1 MSNATVSFLGKTNN
15 GSDANSLFLKVFSSE
30 VLASFQREN
39 KMLGMSTVRTISN
52 GKSAQFPAIGRT
64 TADYHTAGNEIVGS
78 VINHA
83 EKVITIDDVLLSSAF
98 ISSIDDA
105 KNHYDVR
112 SQYSKE
118 MGSALA
124 KKTDAHLLQ
133 LTVLGARASST
144 VSGGDGGSVITDADA
159 NTNMTSLIDS
169 IFEGAEALDNKD
181 VPEDDRYCVVSPNI
195 YYELVQNDKLVNR
208 DFSNANGDFGKG
220 VVMEVAGIKIVKLNT
235 ATTSFTDLSSA
246 SNTGQNNTYRGDFS
260 TTIASVF
267 HKSAIGT
274 VKLLDLSLESEYDI
288 RRQGTLMISK
298 YAMGHG
304 ILRPESCVEIKTS

>member
-1 MSNATVSFLGKTNN
+1 MANATVSFLGKENS
-15 GSDANSLFLKVFSSE
+15 GSDANALFLKVFSGE

-39 KMLGMSTVRTISN
+39 KMLGMSTVRTISS

-64 TADYHTAGNEIVGS
+64 TASYHTAGNEITGDA
-78 VINHA
+78 IKHA

-98 ISSIDDA
+98 ISQIDEA

-133 LTVLGARASST
+133 LTVLGARASAT
-144 VSGGDGGSVITDADA
+144 VTGGDGGSVITDADA
-159 NTNMTSLIDS
+159 NTNMASLIDS
-169 IFEGAEALDNKD
+169 IFESAEDLDNKD
-181 VPEDDRYCVVSPNI
+181 VPEDDRYCVVPPNI
-195 YYELVQNDKLVNR
+195 YYELVQNDKLVSR

-235 ATTSFTDLSSA
+235 ATSSFADLSSA
-246 SNTGQNNTYRGDFS
+246 SNTG
-260 TTIASVF
+260 
-267 HKSAIGT
+267 
-274 VKLLDLSLESEYDI
+274 
-288 RRQGTLMISK
+288 
-298 YAMGHG
+298 
-304 ILRPESCVEIKTS
+304 

>member
-15 GSDANSLFLKVFSSE
+15 GSDANSLFLKVFSGE

-39 KMLGMSTVRTISN
+39 KMLGMSTVRTIS
-52 GKSAQFPAIGRT
+52 SVSQPSFLQSVEQQLL
-64 TADYHTAGNEIVGS
+64 HTAGNEIVGS

-133 LTVLGARASST
+133 LTVLGARASTT
-144 VSGGDGGSVITDADA
+144 VTGGDGGSVI
-159 NTNMTSLIDS
+159 
-169 IFEGAEALDNKD
+169 
-181 VPEDDRYCVVSPNI
+181 Y
-195 YYELVQNDKLVNR
+195 
-208 DFSNANGDFGKG
+208 
-220 VVMEVAGIKIVKLNT
+220 
-235 ATTSFTDLSSA
+235 
-246 SNTGQNNTYRGDFS
+246 
-260 TTIASVF
+260 
-267 HKSAIGT
+267 
-274 VKLLDLSLESEYDI
+274 
-288 RRQGTLMISK
+288 
-298 YAMGHG
+298 
-304 ILRPESCVEIKTS
+304 

>member
-15 GSDANSLFLKVFSSE
+15 GGTANDLFLKVFSGE

-39 KMLGMSTVRTISN
+39 KMLEMSTVRTISS
-52 GKSAQFPAIGRT
+52 GKSAQFPVVGRT
-64 TADYHTAGNEIVGS
+64 TASYHTAGNEIVGS

-112 SQYSKE
+112 SIYSKE

-124 KKTDAHLLQ
+124 KKTDQHLLQ
-133 LTVLGARASST
+133 LSVLGARASAT
-144 VSGGDGGSVITDADA
+144 ITGGDGGNVITDADA

-169 IFEGAEALDNKD
+169 IFEGAEDLDNND
-181 VPEDDRYCVVSPNI
+181 VPEDDRYCVLAPDV
-195 YYELVQNDKLVNR
+195 YYELVQNDKILNR
-208 DFSNANGDFGKG
+208 DFSSLNGDFSKGK
-220 VVMEVAGIKIVKLNT
+220 VLEVAGIKIVKLNT
-235 ATTSFTDLSSA
+235 ANTSYTDLSGA
-246 SNTGQNNTYRGDFS
+246 STTGQNNTYNGDFS
-260 TTIASVF
+260 TTVASIF
-267 HKSAIGT
+267 HKSAVGT
-274 VKLLDLSLESEYDI
+274 VKLLDLSMESEYDI
-288 RRQGTLMISK
+288 RRQGTLMIGK

-304 ILRPESCVEIKTS
+304 ILRPEACVEIKTA

>member
-64 TADYHTAGNEIVGS
+64 TASYHTAGNEIVGS

-133 LTVLGARASST
+133 LTVLGARASAT
-144 VSGGDGGSVITDADA
+144 VTGGDGGSVITDSDA

-169 IFEGAEALDNKD
+169 IFEGAEDLDNKD
-181 VPEDDRYCVVSPNI
+181 VPEDDRYCVVPPNI

-235 ATTSFTDLSSA
+235 ATSSFTDLSSA
-246 SNTGQNNTYRGDFS
+246 SNTGQNNTYRGNFA
-260 TTIASVF
+260 TTVASIF
-267 HKSAIGT
+267 HKSAVGT
-274 VKLLDLSLESEYDI
+274 VKLLDLALESEYDM

-304 ILRPESCVEIKTS
+304 ILRAESCVEIKTA

>member
-1 MSNATVSFLGKTNN
+1 MANATVSFLGKENS
-15 GSDANSLFLKVFSSE
+15 GSDANALFLKVFSGE

-39 KMLGMSTVRTISN
+39 KMLGMSTVRTISS

-64 TADYHTAGNEIVGS
+64 TASYHTAGNEITGDA
-78 VINHA
+78 IKHA

-98 ISSIDDA
+98 ISQIDEA

-133 LTVLGARASST
+133 LTVLGARASAT
-144 VSGGDGGSVITDADA
+144 VTGGDGGSVITDADA
-159 NTNMTSLIDS
+159 NTNMVSLIDS
-169 IFEGAEALDNKD
+169 IFECAEKLDDKD
-181 VPEDDRYCVVSPNI
+181 VPEEDRYCVVPPSI
-195 YYELVQNDKLVNR
+195 YYELVQNDKLVSR

-235 ATTSFTDLSSA
+235 ATASFADLSSA
-246 SNTGQNNTYRGDFS
+246 SNTGQNNTYRGNFA
-260 TTIASVF
+260 TTVASVF
-267 HKSAIGT
+267 HKSAVGT
-274 VKLLDLSLESEYDI
+274 VKLLDLAMESEYDI
-288 RRQGTLMISK
+288 RRQGTLMIGK

-304 ILRPESCVEIKTS
+304 ILRPESACEIKTS